1 MRFHDTAAAQSF
13 VERLVTRLV
22 DICRGSE
29 FVSHRAP
36 HKGEVAGSLVSLSVI
51 LLSSILRLWPPLA
64 LSFFLITNGEKAQSE
79 AQE

>member
-13 VERLVTRLV
+13 VERLV
-22 DICRGSE
+22 DIFRGSE
-29 FVSHRAP
+29 FLSHRAP
-36 HKGEVAGSLVSLSVI
+36 HKGEVVVSLVSLSVI